1 MWISA
6 CRIVGGSRKRK
17 VIKFEKNLCKML
29 VKEEIINKKYK
40 TKKERLIETRKSD
53 SESKKTKKKKEK
65 TEKTSKKGKC
75 TKIHNL
81 R

>member
-17 VIKFEKNLCKML
+17 VIKFEKNLGKMF
-29 VKEEIINKKYK
+29 VKGRNN
-40 TKKERLIETRKSD
+40 KERVTGKAK
-53 SESKKTKKKKEK
+53 KKTKKNKKK
-65 TEKTSKKGKC
+65 PKKSQKKGKR